1 MVAKKVHEFFWLLI
15 LRQFSNGM
23 NYEQELEELL
33 STVAMQS
40 ASDVHIAVGRYPTIR
55 VDDALLPLSSKKILT
70 PEDTESFAQ
79 VIMTKPQWEKF
90 SLTNEIDLGYSF
102 RDKARFRVN
111 IFRQRSFVSIV
122 MRLIPAHVKSIE
134 ELGLPP
140 ILHEFTRH
148 AQGFFLMVGPA
159 GHGKSTTLAALIDE
173 INHERADH
181 ILTIEDP
188 IEYLFQQ
195 DRSIIDQREVGI
207 DTKDFITA
215 LRSAFRQD
223 PDVIMVGEMR
233 DAETIGAALTAAE
246 TGHLI
251 FSTLHTNNAAQT
263 IDRIIDTFPAEQQ
276 GQVRNQLAMTL
287 TGVVSERLIPRLEGG
302 RIPAIEVMIATPAI
316 RNLIREKKTHEVDLV
331 IETSADDGMLSLNR
345 SLAELAKKREISL
358 ENAELYSSNSSELR
372 MLIGR

>member
-358 ENAELYSSNSSELR
+358 ENAELYSSNAAELR